1 MSPLGSP
8 PGLAIQASITS
19 MANPEIKVNEQ
30 NLAGKS
36 SDVSYGAQI
45 CLRILSIATTLA
57 ATSVMVTCRQ
67 SITVFGIRIDARYS
81 YSSALKFFALANTI
95 ASAFSMMSLILL
107 IVFTHPRGL
116 RKPSNFFF
124 FLFLHDLWMMSL
136 VLAGCAA
143 ATAVGYVGKY
153 GNNHTGWM
161 PICDHL
167 GKFCSK
173 ATASMAFAYVS
184 LLLLMLLTILTA
196 RNIQQHSG
204 IALTS

>member
-1 MSPLGSP
+1 MPARIP
-8 PGLAIQASITS
+8 AGLTIQPSITS
-19 MANPEIKVNEQ
+19 MAIPEIKVNEQ

-36 SDVSYGAQI
+36 SNVSNGAQI

-57 ATSVMVTCRQ
+57 ATSLMVTCRQ

-81 YSSALKFFALANTI
+81 YSSAFKFFAFANAT
-95 ASAFSMMSLILL
+95 ACAFSMMSLFLL
-107 IVFTHPRGL
+107 IIFTHPRGP

-143 ATAVGYVGKY
+143 ATAIGFVGKY

-167 GKFCSK
+167 EKFCSK
-173 ATASMAFAYVS
+173 ATTSIVFAYAS
-184 LLLLMLLTILTA
+184 LLLFMLLAILTA
-196 RNIQQHSG
+196 WNIRQLSSV
-204 IALTS
+204 ALTS